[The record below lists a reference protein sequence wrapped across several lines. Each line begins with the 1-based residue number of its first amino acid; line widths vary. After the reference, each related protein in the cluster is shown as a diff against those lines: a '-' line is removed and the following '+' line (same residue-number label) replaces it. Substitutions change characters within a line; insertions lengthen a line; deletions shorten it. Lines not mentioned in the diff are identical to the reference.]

1 MHKAIED
8 YIDRLQGQKKAAAA
22 ALDGLPTE
30 ALDWVPGEG
39 MSSMGGLAAHM
50 AGSARYLIGDIIGQ
64 QEVQRDR
71 DAEFATAGQD
81 AATLIALL
89 DASMQE
95 VLPVIEPL
103 TPEDLDQMHFSRR
116 HGKDFSVMWVLVHVL
131 EHWAEHVGHLGITR
145 QLWEQGIGR

>member
-8 YIDRLQGQKKAAAA
+8 YIERLQGQQKAAAA

-39 MSSMGGLAAHM
+39 MSSMGALATHM
-50 AGSARYLIGDIIGQ
+50 AGSARYLIRDIIGQ

-71 DAEFATAGQD
+71 DVEFATRGQD
-81 AATLIALL
+81 AAALTTLL
-89 DASMQE
+89 DAAVQE

-103 TPEDLDQMHFSRR
+103 TPDDLDSMRHSRR
-116 HGKDFSVMWVLVHVL
+116 HDKEFSVMWVLVHVL
-131 EHWAEHVGHLGITR
+131 EHWAEHVGHLAITR
-145 QLWEQGIGR
+145 QLWEQGIER